1 MNTHSTPT
9 SPISPISSAPA
20 PANAWFIT
28 GTDTEVGKT
37 FSTCTLLHVLKQRGT
52 RAVGMK
58 PVAAGID
65 ADGKNDD
72 VESLIAASGV
82 EAPRPL
88 VNPYLFAPPIAPH
101 IAAQETGEHI
111 DIERIATAFDALRT
125 LADVV
130 LVEGVGGFRVPLDA
144 EHDAGDL
151 AKRLGLPV
159 ILVVGMRLG
168 CINHALL
175 TAESVAAAGLPL
187 AGWIANRIDPAM
199 SRWEGNL
206 AALQARLPVPLL
218 GIIPPHSTPEAAA
231 HLLHLPGE

>member
-1 MNTHSTPT
+1 MNTHLTPT

-20 PANAWFIT
+20 PASAWFIT

-37 FSTCTLLHVLKQRGT
+37 FSTCTLLHVLKQRGI

-125 LADVV
+125 LADAV

-187 AGWIANRIDPAM
+187 GR
-199 SRWEGNL
+199 
-206 AALQARLPVPLL
+206 
-218 GIIPPHSTPEAAA
+218 
-231 HLLHLPGE
+231 